1 MKTLEQ
7 KHYNRIKGFLTYDIE
22 DRTEQ
27 EQEIILQQTIKVAH
41 EMLQERSK
49 NNDKNNNKEVYQQE

>member
-7 KHYNRIKGFLTYDIE
+7 KHYKRIKGFLNYDIE

-27 EQEIILQQTIKVAH
+27 EKEIILQQTVKVAQ
-41 EMLQERSK
+41 EMLQDLCEDEIA
-49 NNDKNNNKEVYQQE
+49 N

>member
-7 KHYNRIKGFLTYDIE
+7 KHYKRIKGFLTYDIE

-27 EQEIILQQTIKVAH
+27 EQKIILEQTVKVAH

-49 NNDKNNNKEVYQQE
+49 SNDKNNNKEVYQQE